1 MGRAM
6 SLQVFLSEQEA
17 QNVWQGNLISY
28 ADNSATIHSLEPE
41 AVQTA
46 ARKLMSNGISDFV
59 LVNDWGLENQW
70 AFFQGAYDPKV
81 DVQIEYAE
89 LSDEESK
96 ELDARIQVSRWIR
109 SMVNET
115 PEVQAPMVLA
125 QEAADFVQSLS
136 PEQVTYE
143 IIAGEDLEKAGYVGT
158 WEVGRGSER
167 PPALLKL
174 TYNPTNEENPTPAA
188 ALVGKGITFDSGGY
202 SIKPSAGMMHMKCD
216 MGGAATVTG
225 ALALAILRGLDKPVN
240 LYLCCSENLISGHAY
255 KLGDIITYPNGVT
268 VEIQNTDAE
277 GRLVLADGLLL
288 ASESGAPVIIDAATL
303 TGAAV
308 VALGEDY
315 NAVFSLDDDARDAY
329 LKAAKSE
336 NERHWPLPLELFH
349 ANKCSSNFA
358 DTANSR
364 PVKGGGPGGASNAA
378 GFLSRFVRDD
388 GKGWVH
394 IDLAAA
400 YHDNAT
406 SKWSA
411 GGTGIGFRSIANLL
425 RS

>member
-1 MGRAM
+1 M

-17 QNVWQGNLISY
+17 TNVWQGNLISY
-28 ADNSATIHSLEPE
+28 GENQATVHSLDAE
-41 AVQTA
+41 AVQIA
-46 ARKLMSNGISDFV
+46 ARKLVTTGIANLELAGNWD
-59 LVNDWGLENQW
+59 LENQW
-70 AFFQGAYDPKV
+70 AFFQGAYDPKI

-89 LSDEESK
+89 LDDAEAK
-96 ELDARIQVSRWIR
+96 ELDARIQVSRWMR
-109 SMVNET
+109 SVVNET
-115 PEVQAPMVLA
+115 PEVLAPMVLA
-125 QEAADFVQSLS
+125 QEAADFIQSLS
-136 PEQVTYE
+136 PEQVSYE
-143 IIAGEDLEKAGYVGT
+143 IIAGEDLEKAGHIGT
-158 WEVGRGSER
+158 WEVGRGSIR

-174 TYNPTNEENPTPAA
+174 VFNPTNEESPTPVA

-225 ALALAILRGLDKPVN
+225 ALGLAILRGLDKPVN
-240 LYLCCSENLISGHAY
+240 LYLCCAENLISGHAY
-255 KLGDIITYPNGVT
+255 KLGDILTYPNGLS

-277 GRLVLADGLLL
+277 GRIVLADGLLL
-288 ASESGAPVIIDAATL
+288 ASESGAPTIIDAATL

-308 VALGEDY
+308 TALGEDY
-315 NAVFSLDDDARDAY
+315 NAVFALDDDARNGY
-329 LKAAKSE
+329 LQAAQTE

-349 ANKCSSNFA
+349 ANKCPSNFA

-394 IDLAAA
+394 VDLAAA
-400 YHDNAT
+400 YRDNAT
-406 SKWSA
+406 AKWSA
-411 GGTGIGFRSIANLL
+411 GGTGIGFRSIGYYINNL
-425 RS
+425 